1 MIAIAGR
8 GLFAANLIAMP
19 LLESTALGL
28 KSDIDDKKPNDGEVY
43 IPASLRR
50 PISVADIGSEGSA
63 LYHILG
69 IDLNRRGN
77 LALIEDDILIYVAG
91 NAVVFEDVHREKKD
105 FLLCIDD
112 GGIGCV
118 AVHPSR

>member
-1 MIAIAGR
+1 MLDKNFFEG
-8 GLFAANLIAMP
+8 NLIAMP
-19 LLESTALGL
+19 QQESTAIGL
-28 KSDIDDKKPNDGEVY
+28 KSDIDDKKSNDGEVY
-43 IPASLRR
+43 NPASLRR

-69 IDLNRRGN
+69 VDLNRKGN

-91 NAVVFEDVHREKKD
+91 NAVVFEDVHKEKKD